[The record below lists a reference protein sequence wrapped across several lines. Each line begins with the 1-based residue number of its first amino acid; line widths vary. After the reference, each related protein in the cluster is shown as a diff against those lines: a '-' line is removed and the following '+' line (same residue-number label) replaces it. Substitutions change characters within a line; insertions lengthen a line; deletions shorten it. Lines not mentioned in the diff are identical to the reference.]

1 MQLYLFF
8 TAILSKFTVGQAVG
22 TDGKPIPVPGR
33 KEIGLVVSPKPF
45 KMKFIPRQQ
54 TIFDEGE

>member
-8 TAILSKFTVGQAVG
+8 TAILSKFTVAQAVG
-22 TDGKPIPVPGR
+22 THGKAISVPGR

-45 KMKFIPRQQ
+45 NMRIIPRQQ
-54 TIFDEGE
+54 RTYDY